1 MTTEQRLARV
11 ERQNARMK
19 VAVAG
24 MAVVLAVA
32 LLIGAGQDQHKTKVL
47 EEVWAKK
54 FVLVDDGKARITL
67 SSSSENPSLTL
78 DDKDGKTRM
87 RLSLGQGM
95 PDIRL
100 FDKSGKKGAGIAVTD
115 LAGPQIYF
123 ADRAGKRRAVMG
135 YRRTEPGA
143 IGYPF
148 LHLYDEDGK
157 VVFKL
162 PK

>member
-1 MTTEQRLARV
+1 MTIDQRLAKL
-11 ERQNARMK
+11 ERENQIIN
-19 VAVAG
+19 
-24 MAVVLAVA
+24 
-32 LLIGAGQDQHKTKVL
+32 GAGAVLLLALGACLLLGGRQDTPKVV
-47 EEVWAKK
+47 EDVRAKRI
-54 FVLVDDGKARITL
+54 VIVDDEGKARITL
-67 SSSSENPSLTL
+67 SSSSEQPSLSL
-78 DDKDGKTRM
+78 FDKDGKARM

-123 ADRAGKRRAVMG
+123 ADRAGKSRAVMG

-157 VVFKL
+157 VVYKA